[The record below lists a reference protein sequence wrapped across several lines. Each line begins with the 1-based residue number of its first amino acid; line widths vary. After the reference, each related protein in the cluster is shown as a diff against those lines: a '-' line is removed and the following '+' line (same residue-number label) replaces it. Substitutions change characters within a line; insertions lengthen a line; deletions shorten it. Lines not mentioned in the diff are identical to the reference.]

1 MPSGEDRCPHRVT
14 RGPLPPVPCRPVRYP
29 CGVRRTWFALGARRL
44 AVAVGG
50 GAFGAHALRS
60 RLDAPSLAL
69 WETAVRYLALGGT
82 ALLVL
87 GVAGHA
93 HPDRAW
99 TPAGV
104 CLSAGALVFSG
115 TVAALAL
122 GGPRWL
128 GAVTPAGGVLLI
140 VGFLAM
146 GLAALRR

>member
-1 MPSGEDRCPHRVT
+1 MS
-14 RGPLPPVPCRPVRYP
+14 YP
-29 CGVRRTWFALGARRL
+29 CGVRRTWFALGAFFL
-44 AVAVGG
+44 AAAVGA

-87 GVAGHA
+87 GLARHT
-93 HPDRAW
+93 HPNRAW
-99 TPAGV
+99 TVAGA

-146 GLAALRR
+146 GFAALRR